1 VCLPAGTEI
10 THRQRADVEAAI
22 RGFTDADWAR
32 LHKIGKIFAKGTDW
46 DFEDLLQEAQL
57 RTLRG
62 TRNCPMEVDVMKH
75 LIDTMS
81 SIADGERDK
90 APNKLPHVSVIAGA
104 SLEAVDPPSPDW
116 SAEENLLFKA
126 GREELL
132 ALFDD
137 DEKAREMVDGI
148 IAGFDT
154 DELKQLTGLQGTS
167 YDSKRTL
174 VRRRLLRHF
183 SRKTEQ

>member
-1 VCLPAGTEI
+1 MPTETEKQHRPRAG
-10 THRQRADVEAAI
+10 VEAAI
-22 RGFTDADWAR
+22 RGFTIADWAR
-32 LHKIGKIFAKGTDW
+32 LHKIGKVFAKGTDW

-81 SIADGERDK
+81 SIADAERDK
-90 APNKLPHVSVIAGA
+90 APNKLPHVSIMAGA
-104 SLEAVDPPSPDW
+104 ALEVVDPPSPDW
-116 SAEENLLFKA
+116 SAEEDLVFKD

-132 ALFDD
+132 SLFDD

-154 DELKQLTGLQGTS
+154 DELKQLTGLNGTT

-174 VRRRLLRHF
+174 VRRRLLKHF
-183 SRKTEQ
+183 SRETER